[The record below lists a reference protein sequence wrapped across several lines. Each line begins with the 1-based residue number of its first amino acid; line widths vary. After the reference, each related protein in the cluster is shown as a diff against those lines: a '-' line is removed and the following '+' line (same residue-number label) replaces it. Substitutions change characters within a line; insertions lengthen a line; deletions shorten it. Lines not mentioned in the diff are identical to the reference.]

1 MSQGRVYTITI
12 SGVASPA
19 AAFDFLEVNPAANK
33 PVRLCRI
40 RIAQTSEP
48 TTEEE
53 QLALTVIRG
62 HATSGSGG
70 DTTPDGGPL
79 ASSDAAAGYTAE
91 TMNTTIA
98 STGTPINLI
107 EDAWN
112 TRAGCDIAFAPE
124 EAPETINGS
133 LLVVRSAAP
142 TDAVTIRATFW
153 LQELA

>member
-1 MSQGRVYTITI
+1 MSHGRVYTVPI

-19 AAFDFLEVNPAANK
+19 AAFDFAEINPATNK
-33 PVRLCRI
+33 PVRIRRI

-53 QLALTVIRG
+53 QLAITVIRG

-70 DTTPDGGPL
+70 SAPTPGPL
-79 ASSDAAAGYTAE
+79 AASDTAAGFTAE

-112 TRAGCDIAFAPE
+112 TRAGYDMAFAPE
-124 EAPETINGS
+124 EAPESINGS
-133 LLVVRSAAP
+133 LLVIRSAAP
-142 TDAVTIRATFW
+142 ADAVTIRGTIW
-153 LQELA
+153 CEELA

>member
-1 MSQGRVYTITI
+1 MYTVTI

-19 AAFDFLEVNPAANK
+19 TAFDFLEIVPATAK
-33 PVRLCRI
+33 PIRLRRI
-40 RIAQTSEP
+40 VIAQTTEP

-53 QLALTVIRG
+53 QLAMTVVRG

-79 ASSDAAAGYTAE
+79 NSVTPAAGYTAE

-98 STGTPINLI
+98 STGTPINLV

-112 TRAGCDIAFAPE
+112 TRAGRDLAFAPE
-124 EAPETINGS
+124 EAPEAVNGER
-133 LLVVRSAAP
+133 LVVRSSAP
-142 TDAVTIRATFW
+142 ADAVTIRATFW
-153 LQELA
+153 IEELG